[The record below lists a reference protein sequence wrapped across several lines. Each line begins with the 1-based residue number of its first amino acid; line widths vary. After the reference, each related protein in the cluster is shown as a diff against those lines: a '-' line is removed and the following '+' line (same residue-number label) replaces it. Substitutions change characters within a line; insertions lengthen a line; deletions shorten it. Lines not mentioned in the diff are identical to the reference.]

1 MPDPTYGEAGPL
13 LAWPQAV
20 PRSSSTPWFVPRAV
34 LQLELPLDVAL
45 LEIESDSTS
54 PQSPRH
60 PCFCGNELVMFLEKD
75 RDVLVTDR
83 VA

>member
-34 LQLELPLDVAL
+34 LQLELPPDVAL
-45 LEIESDSTS
+45 LEMAES
-54 PQSPRH
+54 R
-60 PCFCGNELVMFLEKD
+60 CVCGNELVMLLEKNGCS
-75 RDVLVTDR
+75 
-83 VA
+83 

>member
-34 LQLELPLDVAL
+34 LHLELPPDVAL
-45 LEIESDSTS
+45 LGDWPS
-54 PQSPRH
+54 
-60 PCFCGNELVMFLEKD
+60 L
-75 RDVLVTDR
+75 DVFAGMSL
-83 VA
+83 